1 MNMRKQ
7 AENYHCNKTTYFTYC
22 NIGKVNVKIKWET
35 INKLNKTSVNTV
47 IRVIDLHTH
56 TIFSDGEL
64 LPSELVRRAVIHG
77 YEAIAIT
84 DHADYTNLE
93 YLIDTARK
101 AKYLEKEWD
110 IRVLAGVELTHVPPR
125 KIAPLAKKAKDLGAE
140 IVVVHGETIAEP
152 VASGTNAVSA
162 ACEYVDILAHP
173 GLISEADVEA
183 AKENNVCLE
192 ITARNGH
199 NRTNGHV
206 SRLSLEIGAT
216 LLVNTDTHAPE
227 NLITDETALKIA
239 IGAGLTEV
247 QAKEVLRASAK
258 KVAEIV

>member
-1 MNMRKQ
+1 M
-7 AENYHCNKTTYFTYC
+7 
-22 NIGKVNVKIKWET
+22 
-35 INKLNKTSVNTV
+35 
-47 IRVIDLHTH
+47 IRLIDLHTH

-64 LPSELVRRAVIHG
+64 LPSELVRRAIIHG

-93 YLIDTARK
+93 YLIDTAKK
-101 AKYLEKEWD
+101 AKYLENEWD
-110 IRVLAGVELTHVPPR
+110 IRVFAGIELTHVPPR

-140 IVVVHGETIAEP
+140 IVVVHGETTVEP
-152 VASGTNAVSA
+152 VAVGTNAASV

-173 GLISEADVEA
+173 GLITEENIQTAI
-183 AKENNVCLE
+183 ENNVCLE
-192 ITARNGH
+192 ITSRNGH

-206 SRLSLEIGAT
+206 ARLSLEIGAT

-239 IGAGLTEV
+239 MGAGLTEV
-247 QAKEVLRASAK
+247 QAREVFKASAK

>member
-1 MNMRKQ
+1 M
-7 AENYHCNKTTYFTYC
+7 
-22 NIGKVNVKIKWET
+22 
-35 INKLNKTSVNTV
+35 
-47 IRVIDLHTH
+47 IRLIDLHTH

-93 YLIDTARK
+93 QLIEAAKK
-101 AKYLEKEWD
+101 AKYLEDDWN
-110 IRVLAGVELTHVPPR
+110 IRVLAGVELTHVPSR

-152 VASGTNAVSA
+152 VAAGTNAVSA

-173 GLISEADVEA
+173 GLISEEDVQTA
-183 AKENNVCLE
+183 AENNVCLE
-192 ITARNGH
+192 ITFRNGH

-206 SRLSLEIGAT
+206 ARLALDVGAT
-216 LLVNTDTHAPE
+216 LVLNTDAHTPE

-239 IGAGLTEV
+239 IGAGLTES
-247 QAKEVLRASAK
+247 QAREVFKASAK

>member
-1 MNMRKQ
+1 
-7 AENYHCNKTTYFTYC
+7 
-22 NIGKVNVKIKWET
+22 
-35 INKLNKTSVNTV
+35 V
-47 IRVIDLHTH
+47 ILLIDLHTH

-93 YLIDTARK
+93 QLLEAAKK
-101 AKYLEKEWD
+101 AKYLENEWD

-152 VASGTNAVSA
+152 VAPGTNAASA

-173 GLISEADVEA
+173 GLISEEDVLA
-183 AKENNVCLE
+183 AKENNVCVE

-206 SRLSLEIGAT
+206 ARLSLKIGAT
-216 LLVNTDTHAPE
+216 LLVNTDTHSPE

-239 IGAGLTEV
+239 MGAGLTESG
-247 QAKEVLRASAK
+247 ARKVLKTSAK

>member
-1 MNMRKQ
+1 M
-7 AENYHCNKTTYFTYC
+7 
-22 NIGKVNVKIKWET
+22 
-35 INKLNKTSVNTV
+35 
-47 IRVIDLHTH
+47 IRLIDLHTH

-64 LPSELVRRAVIHG
+64 IPSELVRRAIIHG
-77 YEAIAIT
+77 YKAIAIT
-84 DHADYTNLE
+84 DHVDYTNFEHVLE
-93 YLIDTARK
+93 AAKK
-101 AKYLEKEWD
+101 AKYVENEWD
-110 IRVLAGVELTHVPPR
+110 IRVFAGVELTHVPPR
-125 KIAPLAKKAKDLGAE
+125 KIAPLAKKAKELGAE

-152 VASGTNAVSA
+152 VAPGTNAASA

-173 GLISEADVEA
+173 GLISEEEVQT

-206 SRLSLEIGAT
+206 TRLALGIGTT

-239 IGAGLTEV
+239 MGAGLTESG
-247 QAKEVLRASAK
+247 AREVLKASAK
-258 KVAEIV
+258 KVAEIA

>member
-1 MNMRKQ
+1 
-7 AENYHCNKTTYFTYC
+7 
-22 NIGKVNVKIKWET
+22 
-35 INKLNKTSVNTV
+35 V
-47 IRVIDLHTH
+47 IRLIDLHTH

-64 LPSELVRRAVIHG
+64 IPSELVRRAVIHG
-77 YEAIAIT
+77 YKAIALT

-93 YLIDTARK
+93 QLIEAGKK
-101 AKYLEKEWD
+101 AKYLEEEWD

-125 KIAPLAKKAKDLGAE
+125 KIASLAKKAKELGAE

-152 VASGTNAVSA
+152 VAPGTNAASA

-173 GLISEADVEA
+173 GLISEEDVQKAE
-183 AKENNVCLE
+183 ENNVCLE

-206 SRLSLEIGAT
+206 ARLALEMGAT

-239 IGAGLTEV
+239 MGAGLTE
-247 QAKEVLRASAK
+247 ARAGEALKASAK

>member
-1 MNMRKQ
+1 M
-7 AENYHCNKTTYFTYC
+7 
-22 NIGKVNVKIKWET
+22 
-35 INKLNKTSVNTV
+35 
-47 IRVIDLHTH
+47 IRLIDLHTH

-64 LPSELVRRAVIHG
+64 IPSELVRRAVIHG
-77 YEAIAIT
+77 YKAIALT

-93 YLIDTARK
+93 QLIEVAKK
-101 AKYLEKEWD
+101 AKYLEEELD

-140 IVVVHGETIAEP
+140 IVVVHGETISEP
-152 VASGTNAVSA
+152 VAPGTNAESV

-173 GLISEADVEA
+173 GLISEEDVEK

-192 ITARNGH
+192 ITTRNGH

-206 SRLSLEIGAT
+206 ARLALEIGAT

-239 IGAGLTEV
+239 IGAGLTEER
-247 QAKEVLRASAK
+247 AREVLKASERK
-258 KVAEIV
+258 IAEIV

>member
-1 MNMRKQ
+1 MKFFSNM
-7 AENYHCNKTTYFTYC
+7 
-22 NIGKVNVKIKWET
+22 
-35 INKLNKTSVNTV
+35 V
-47 IRVIDLHTH
+47 IRLIDLHTH

-64 LPSELVRRAVIHG
+64 LPSELVRRAIIHG

-93 YLIDTARK
+93 HLIKVAKK
-101 AKYLEKEWD
+101 AKYLENEWD
-110 IRVLAGVELTHVPPR
+110 IRVFAGVELTHVPPR
-125 KIAPLAKKAKDLGAE
+125 KIAPLAKKAKELGAE

-152 VASGTNAVSA
+152 VAPGTNAASA
-162 ACEYVDILAHP
+162 SCEYVDILAHP
-173 GLISEADVEA
+173 GLISQEDVQTA
-183 AKENNVCLE
+183 IDNNVNLE

-206 SRLSLEIGAT
+206 SRLALEIGAT
-216 LLVNTDTHAPE
+216 LMVNTDTHAPE

-239 IGAGLTEV
+239 MGAGLTE
-247 QAKEVLRASAK
+247 LRAREAFKASAK

>member
-1 MNMRKQ
+1 M
-7 AENYHCNKTTYFTYC
+7 
-22 NIGKVNVKIKWET
+22 
-35 INKLNKTSVNTV
+35 
-47 IRVIDLHTH
+47 IRLIDLHTH

-93 YLIDTARK
+93 HVLEAAKK
-101 AKYLEKEWD
+101 AKYLEHEWD
-110 IRVLAGVELTHVPPR
+110 IRVLPGVELTHVPPR
-125 KIAPLAKKAKDLGAE
+125 KIAPLAKKAKDMGAE
-140 IVVVHGETIAEP
+140 IVVVHGETIYEP
-152 VASGTNAVSA
+152 VAPGTNAASV

-173 GLISEADVEA
+173 GLISQEDVETA
-183 AKENNVCLE
+183 AENNIYLE

-206 SRLSLEIGAT
+206 ARLALEIGAI
-216 LLVNTDTHAPE
+216 LVVNTDTHAPE

-239 IGAGLTEV
+239 MGAGLTESRS
-247 QAKEVLRASAK
+247 KEAFKASAK
-258 KVAEIV
+258 KVAEIS

>member
-1 MNMRKQ
+1 M
-7 AENYHCNKTTYFTYC
+7 
-22 NIGKVNVKIKWET
+22 
-35 INKLNKTSVNTV
+35 
-47 IRVIDLHTH
+47 IRLIDLHTH

-64 LPSELVRRAVIHG
+64 LPSELVRRAIIHG

-93 YLIDTARK
+93 HLIDTGKK

-110 IRVLAGVELTHVPPR
+110 IRVFAGIELTHVPPR
-125 KIAPLAKKAKDLGAE
+125 KIAPLAKKAKELGAE
-140 IVVVHGETIAEP
+140 IVVVHGETTVEP
-152 VASGTNAVSA
+152 VAVGTNAASA

-173 GLISEADVEA
+173 GLISEEDIQTAI
-183 AKENNVCLE
+183 ENNVCLE
-192 ITARNGH
+192 ITSRNGH

-206 SRLSLEIGAT
+206 ARLSLELGAT

-239 IGAGLTEV
+239 MGAGLTEA
-247 QAKEVLRASAK
+247 QAREVFKASAK

>member
-1 MNMRKQ
+1 M
-7 AENYHCNKTTYFTYC
+7 
-22 NIGKVNVKIKWET
+22 
-35 INKLNKTSVNTV
+35 
-47 IRVIDLHTH
+47 IRLIDLHTH

-77 YEAIAIT
+77 YEAIALT

-93 YLIDTARK
+93 HVLEAAKK
-101 AKYLEKEWD
+101 AKYLENEWD
-110 IRVLAGVELTHVPPR
+110 IRVLPGVELTHVPPR

-140 IVVVHGETIAEP
+140 IVVVHGETISEP
-152 VASGTNAVSA
+152 VAPGTNAASV

-173 GLISEADVEA
+173 GLISEEDVQTA
-183 AKENNVCLE
+183 AENNVFLE

-206 SRLSLEIGAT
+206 ARLALEIGAT
-216 LLVNTDTHAPE
+216 LVVNTDTHAPE

-239 IGAGLTEV
+239 MGAGLTESR
-247 QAKEVLRASAK
+247 AKEAFKASAK
-258 KVAEIV
+258 KVAEIERL

>member
-1 MNMRKQ
+1 
-7 AENYHCNKTTYFTYC
+7 
-22 NIGKVNVKIKWET
+22 
-35 INKLNKTSVNTV
+35 V
-47 IRVIDLHTH
+47 ISLIDLHTH

-64 LPSELVRRAVIHG
+64 LPSELVGRAIIHG

-93 YLIDTARK
+93 QLIEAAKK
-101 AKYLEKEWD
+101 AKYLEDEWD

-152 VASGTNAVSA
+152 VAAGTNAVSA

-173 GLISEADVEA
+173 GLISEEDVQT

-192 ITARNGH
+192 ITVRNGH

-206 SRLSLEIGAT
+206 ARLSLEIGAT

-239 IGAGLTEV
+239 MGAGLTEL
-247 QAKEVLRASAK
+247 QAREVFKASAR

>member
-1 MNMRKQ
+1 
-7 AENYHCNKTTYFTYC
+7 
-22 NIGKVNVKIKWET
+22 
-35 INKLNKTSVNTV
+35 V
-47 IRVIDLHTH
+47 IRLIDLHTH

-93 YLIDTARK
+93 QLLDAAKK
-101 AKYLEKEWD
+101 AKYLENEWD
-110 IRVLAGVELTHVPPR
+110 IRVLSGVELTHVPPR
-125 KIAPLAKKAKDLGAE
+125 KIAPIAKKAKELGAE
-140 IVVVHGETIAEP
+140 IVVVHGETISEP
-152 VASGTNAVSA
+152 VAPGTNAASV

-173 GLISEADVEA
+173 GLISEEDVQTA
-183 AKENNVCLE
+183 AENNVFLE

-206 SRLSLEIGAT
+206 ARLALEIGAT
-216 LLVNTDTHAPE
+216 LVLNTDTHAPE

-239 IGAGLTEV
+239 LGAGLTESR
-247 QAKEVLRASAK
+247 AKEVFKASKK

>member
-1 MNMRKQ
+1 M
-7 AENYHCNKTTYFTYC
+7 
-22 NIGKVNVKIKWET
+22 IS
-35 INKLNKTSVNTV
+35 L
-47 IRVIDLHTH
+47 IDLHTH

-64 LPSELVRRAVIHG
+64 LPSELVGRAIIHG

-93 YLIDTARK
+93 QLIEAAKK
-101 AKYLEKEWD
+101 AKYLEDEWD

-152 VASGTNAVSA
+152 VAAGTNAVSA

-173 GLISEADVEA
+173 GLISEEDVQT

-192 ITARNGH
+192 ITVRNGH

-206 SRLSLEIGAT
+206 ARLSLEIGAT

-239 IGAGLTEV
+239 MGAGLTEL
-247 QAKEVLRASAK
+247 QAREVFKASAR

>member
-1 MNMRKQ
+1 M
-7 AENYHCNKTTYFTYC
+7 
-22 NIGKVNVKIKWET
+22 
-35 INKLNKTSVNTV
+35 
-47 IRVIDLHTH
+47 IRLIDLHTH

-64 LPSELVRRAVIHG
+64 IPSELVRRAVIHG
-77 YEAIAIT
+77 YKAIALT

-93 YLIDTARK
+93 QLIEVARK
-101 AKYLEKEWD
+101 AKYLEEELD

-125 KIAPLAKKAKDLGAE
+125 KIAPLAKKAKELGAE
-140 IVVVHGETIAEP
+140 IVVVHGETTSEP
-152 VASGTNAVSA
+152 VAPGTNATSV

-173 GLISEADVEA
+173 GLISEEDVEK

-206 SRLSLEIGAT
+206 ARLALEIGAT
-216 LLVNTDTHAPE
+216 LLLNTDTHAPE

-239 IGAGLTEV
+239 IGSGLTEEK
-247 QAKEVLRASAK
+247 AREVLKASVRK
-258 KVAEIV
+258 IAEIV